1 MDEERITI
9 TLDGLGDITATKG
22 VFNVLAITFSDA
34 RKQLHREECF
44 ALEAKAEKIRSTIH
58 AELEKRGLYNN
69 WNKKR
74 DGVGRFDSVPR
85 NTLKGVNKK
94 RKETK

>member
-9 TLDGLGDITATKG
+9 TLDGLGDITATKDG
-22 VFNVLAITFSDA
+22 FNVLAITFSYA

-74 DGVGRFDSVPR
+74 DGVGRFDSGPR
-85 NTLKGVNKK
+85 IILKGINMK

>member
-9 TLDGLGDITATKG
+9 TLDGLGDITATKDG
-22 VFNVLAITFSDA
+22 FNVLAITFSYA

-58 AELEKRGLYNN
+58 GELEKRGLYNN

-74 DGVGRFDSVPR
+74 EVVGRIDSVPGI
-85 NTLKGVNKK
+85 NLKGINMK
-94 RKETK
+94 RKGTK

>member
-9 TLDGLGDITATKG
+9 TLDGLGDITATKEA
-22 VFNVLAITFSDA
+22 FNAIAIIFSGA

-58 AELEKRGLYNN
+58 AELEKRGFYSDR
-69 WNKKR
+69 NKKA
-74 DGVGRFDSVPR
+74 
-85 NTLKGVNKK
+85 
-94 RKETK
+94 

>member
-1 MDEERITI
+1 MEEERITI
-9 TLDGLGDITATKG
+9 TLDGLGDITATKD
-22 VFNVLAITFSDA
+22 VFNLLAITFSDA

-69 WNKKR
+69 
-74 DGVGRFDSVPR
+74 
-85 NTLKGVNKK
+85 
-94 RKETK
+94 

>member
-9 TLDGLGDITATKG
+9 TLDGLGDINATKG

-44 ALEAKAEKIRSTIH
+44 ALEAKAEKIRRTIH
-58 AELEKRGLYNN
+58 TELEKRGFYNK
-69 WNKKR
+69 WKIKKAWWCRAVRFRSTHYPKR
-74 DGVGRFDSVPR
+74 D
-85 NTLKGVNKK
+85 K
-94 RKETK
+94 

>member
-9 TLDGLGDITATKG
+9 TLDGLGDITATKDG
-22 VFNVLAITFSDA
+22 FNVLAITFSYA

-44 ALEAKAEKIRSTIH
+44 ALEAKAEKIRNTIH

-69 WNKKR
+69 WNKK
-74 DGVGRFDSVPR
+74 SVM
-85 NTLKGVNKK
+85 V
-94 RKETK
+94 

>member
-9 TLDGLGDITATKG
+9 TLDGLGGITATKD

-44 ALEAKAEKIRSTIH
+44 ALEAKAEKIRNTIH
-58 AELEKRGLYNN
+58 GTLFPHCITYYFTCQVEKITH
-69 WNKKR
+69 
-74 DGVGRFDSVPR
+74 FI
-85 NTLKGVNKK
+85 
-94 RKETK
+94 